1 MCIVNGVWSAVSG
14 QQALRRSACRAPFTN
29 HIPSTIYHQPFT
41 FNLQVDNAL
50 VIQTAQNVDLAFSP
64 AGLGERIMAWFV
76 DFVLGVGYFFVLMWA
91 DAPAAGTAPML
102 ILMSPML
109 LYHPLS
115 EMFFEGQTA
124 GKRLL
129 QIQVSR
135 IDGAS
140 PTLAQYLLRW
150 IFRFVDV
157 SFTSGV
163 VAVVAIAATQ
173 RSQRLGD
180 VVAGT
185 VVVRRKRRVR
195 IDEVLYPT
203 TARGATPIFPQA
215 ARLSDADVQTVRAV
229 LVRMRREPH
238 SASALRLG
246 HRAKEAVER
255 RLGLDRVAMPTDDFL
270 STVVADYTTAHD
282 RDMD

>member
-1 MCIVNGVWSAVSG
+1 
-14 QQALRRSACRAPFTN
+14 
-29 HIPSTIYHQPFT
+29 
-41 FNLQVDNAL
+41 VDDAL

-76 DFVLGVGYFFVLMWA
+76 DFLLGIGYFFVLMWA
-91 DAPAAGTAPML
+91 EAPSAGTAPML
-102 ILMSPML
+102 ILMSPLL
-109 LYHPLS
+109 LYHPLC

-129 QIQVSR
+129 QVQVSR
-135 IDGAS
+135 IDGAP

-195 IDEVLYPT
+195 IDEVLYPESPRD
-203 TARGATPIFPQA
+203 ARPVFPQA
-215 ARLSDADVQTVRAV
+215 ARLADADIQTVRAV
-229 LVRMRREPH
+229 LVRMRREPR

-255 RLGLDRVAMPTDDFL
+255 RLGLARVPMPTDDFL
-270 STVVADYTTAHD
+270 AAVVADYTAAHD
-282 RDMD
+282 RDAE

>member
-1 MCIVNGVWSAVSG
+1 MS
-14 QQALRRSACRAPFTN
+14 
-29 HIPSTIYHQPFT
+29 
-41 FNLQVDNAL
+41 DAL

-64 AGLGERIMAWFV
+64 AGLGERMMAWFI
-76 DFVLGVGYFFVLMWA
+76 DFLLGVGYFFLLMWLE
-91 DAPAAGTAPML
+91 APAAGTAATL
-102 ILMSPML
+102 ILMSPLL
-109 LYHPLS
+109 LYHLLC
-115 EMFFEGQTA
+115 EVLFEGQTA

-135 IDGAS
+135 VDGAP
-140 PTLAQYLLRW
+140 PTLGQYLLRW

-163 VAVVAIAATQ
+163 VAVVAIAATS

-203 TARGATPIFPQA
+203 PARDAVPLFPQA
-215 ARLSDADVQTVRAV
+215 GLLADADIQTIRAV
-229 LVRMRREPH
+229 LVRMRREPR

-246 HRAKEAVER
+246 HRAKDAVER
-255 RLGLDRVAMPTDDFL
+255 RLGLARVAIPTDEFL
-270 STVVADYTTAHD
+270 SSVVADYTAAHD
-282 RDMD
+282 REAE